1 MKKLT
6 AILCLLAALLIAS
19 VAQAS
24 SMYEDYYNGDD
35 NYPLIWGH
43 MGTAWYLDK
52 SSLVCQDY
60 NPPCYTLAINVISV
74 ENADRGNREISRV
87 TTMRFFYNWNDR
99 KMYVDRNTGASDW
112 RYLKPTGSNAESGM
126 SMYVGEAAF
135 YLDYGK
141 KFYGSR
147 TWYDSYLH
155 RNVTVFNNSFYAKL

>member
-1 MKKLT
+1 MKKIS
-6 AILCLLAALLIAS
+6 AMLCLLATLLVMS

-24 SMYEDYYNGDD
+24 SLYEDYYNGDE

-43 MGTAWYLDK
+43 MGTAIYLDK

-60 NPPCYTLAINVISV
+60 EPPCYTLAINIISV
-74 ENADRGNREISRV
+74 DNADRGNREISRI
-87 TTMRFFYNWNDR
+87 TTLRFFYNWNDR
-99 KMYVDRNTGASDW
+99 KMYIDQKTGTSSW

-126 SMYVGEAAF
+126 VMYAGEAAF

-147 TWYDSYLH
+147 TWYDSFLN
-155 RNVTVFNNSFYAKL
+155 RNVTVFNDSFYTKL